1 MFKSAI
7 FLTITLFI
15 TVIACKQSNKQRDDK
30 NIPVADTAK
39 FYPLDNFIEDQM
51 KYVDLRN
58 FTIQKTIS
66 SDSSKNSK
74 TIDKEIFLIDAA
86 KVLSLAKS
94 FIKNKQLY
102 KEVVFEDLSTNSYT
116 INYTAINASTPLQ
129 RIDILLSEETK
140 IIKRVL
146 MREINKEN
154 GIVTT
159 QQINWEA
166 DHQFQVNR
174 SKEIEG
180 KITKEVILISWN
192 KEANK

>member
-7 FLTITLFI
+7 VFTAFLLITTIS
-15 TVIACKQSNKQRDDK
+15 CKQSSKQQDAK
-30 NIPVADTAK
+30 NIAVADTAK
-39 FYPLDNFIEDQM
+39 FYPLDNFIEEQI

-58 FTIQKTIS
+58 FTIQKIIS
-66 SDSSKNSK
+66 VDSSKSIK
-74 TIDKEIFLIDAA
+74 TIDKDIFLIDAA
-86 KVLSLAKS
+86 KILSLVNN

-102 KEVVFEDLSTNSYT
+102 KEVVFQDLSTDSYT

-129 RIDILLSEETK
+129 RLDILLSEETK

-146 MREINKEN
+146 MREVSKAN

-166 DHQFQVNR
+166 DHQFQVNS

-180 KITKEVILISWN
+180 KITNEVILISWN

>member
-1 MFKSAI
+1 MFKPAI
-7 FLTITLFI
+7 FFTISLFI
-15 TVIACKQSNKQRDDK
+15 TVIACKQSNIQQDAKS
-30 NIPVADTAK
+30 ISLADTAK
-39 FYPLDNFIEDQM
+39 FYPLDNFITEQM
-51 KYVDLRN
+51 EYVDLRN

-66 SDSSKNSK
+66 VDSSKSSK
-74 TIDKEIFLIDAA
+74 IIDKEIFLIDAA
-86 KVLSLAKS
+86 KILSLSKK
-94 FIKNKQLY
+94 FIENKQLY
-102 KEVVFEDLSTNSYT
+102 KEVVYQDLSTDSYT

-146 MREINKEN
+146 MRDVNKIN

-166 DHQFQVNR
+166 DRQFQFTI

-180 KITKEVILISWN
+180 KITNEVILISWN
-192 KEANK
+192 KDADK

>member
-7 FLTITLFI
+7 FFTAFLFI
-15 TVIACKQSNKQRDDK
+15 TSIACKQSSKHKDAK
-30 NIPVADTAK
+30 SILAADTAK

-51 KYVDLRN
+51 RYVDLRN
-58 FTIQKTIS
+58 YNIQKTIS
-66 SDSSKNSK
+66 VDSSKSIK
-74 TIDKEIFLIDAA
+74 IIDKETFLIDAA
-86 KVLSLAKS
+86 KILSLAKN

-102 KEVVFEDLSTNSYT
+102 KEVVFQDLSTNSYT
-116 INYTAINASTPLQ
+116 INYTAVNASTPLQ

-192 KEANK
+192 KDANK

>member
-7 FLTITLFI
+7 FFTAFLFI
-15 TVIACKQSNKQRDDK
+15 TSIACKQSSKHKDAK
-30 NIPVADTAK
+30 SILAADTAK

-51 KYVDLRN
+51 RYVDLRN
-58 FTIQKTIS
+58 YNIQKTIS
-66 SDSSKNSK
+66 VDSSKSIK
-74 TIDKEIFLIDAA
+74 IIDKETFLIDAA
-86 KVLSLAKS
+86 KILSLAKN

-102 KEVVFEDLSTNSYT
+102 KEVVFQDLSTNSYT
-116 INYTAINASTPLQ
+116 INYTAVNASTPLQ

>member
-7 FLTITLFI
+7 FFTAFLFI
-15 TVIACKQSNKQRDDK
+15 TSIACKQSSKHKDAK
-30 NIPVADTAK
+30 SILAADTAK

-51 KYVDLRN
+51 RYVDLRN
-58 FTIQKTIS
+58 YNIQKTIS
-66 SDSSKNSK
+66 VDSSKSIK
-74 TIDKEIFLIDAA
+74 IIDKETFLIDAA
-86 KVLSLAKS
+86 KILSLAKK

-192 KEANK
+192 KDANK